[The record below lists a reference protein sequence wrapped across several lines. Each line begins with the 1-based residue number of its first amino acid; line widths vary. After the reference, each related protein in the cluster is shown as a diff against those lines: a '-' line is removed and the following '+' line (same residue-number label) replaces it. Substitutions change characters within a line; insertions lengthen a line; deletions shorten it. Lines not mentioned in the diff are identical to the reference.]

1 MKRRNFLTGTAA
13 AGATAAAA
21 AAFPAPALSQGA
33 MEWRM
38 VTSWPKGLPGL
49 GTGAQRCAE
58 SIEKLTGGKIKVKV
72 YAGGELVP
80 ALGCF
85 DAVSDGT
92 AELGHD
98 ASYYH
103 LGKSPACAFFTAVPY
118 GMIPSEMNAW
128 LYWGGG
134 QELWDELYAPFN
146 LKAMPAGNT
155 GTQMAGW
162 FRKPINSVAD
172 LKGLK
177 MRIPGQGGLVMGKL
191 GATNVL
197 LPGGEIFT
205 NLQSGNIDATEWVG
219 PYNDL
224 SMGFY
229 QVANYYYWPGFHEPG
244 STLELMIN
252 KAKWDALDSEL
263 QLAISA
269 AAAQENVNML
279 AEFDARSGPAL
290 QELIQKHGVKLERL
304 PRDVLEAQGTAA
316 GELMEE
322 IIADGDAIT
331 KKVANGFLKAR
342 WELAQWTRI
351 SIQGFANA
359 RLLPFKY
366 PRG

>member
-1 MKRRNFLTGTAA
+1 MKRRNFLTGSAA
-13 AGATAAAA
+13 AGAAAA
-21 AAFPAPALSQGA
+21 AAAALPAPAISQGV

-58 SIEKLTGGKIKVKV
+58 SIEKLTEGKIKVKV

-103 LGKSPACAFFTAVPY
+103 LGKSPGCAFFCTVPF
-118 GMIPSEMNAW
+118 GMLPHEMNAW
-128 LYWGGG
+128 MYWGDG
-134 QELWDELYAPFN
+134 QALWDELYAGFN

-162 FRKPINSVAD
+162 FRKPIKSVAD

-177 MRIPGQGGLVMGKL
+177 MRIPGQGGIVMGKL
-191 GATNVL
+191 GVTNVL

-229 QVANYYYWPGFHEPG
+229 QVAKYYYWPGFHEPG
-244 STLELMIN
+244 PTLELMIN
-252 KAKWDALDSEL
+252 KEKWDGLTPFL
-263 QLAISA
+263 QAAIQA

-290 QELIQKHGVKLERL
+290 QELIQKHEVKLERM
-304 PRDVLEAQGTAA
+304 PRDVLEAQGAAA

-322 IIADGDAIT
+322 MLASSDPMVSKIT
-331 KKVANGFLKAR
+331 SSFLKAR

-351 SIQGFANA
+351 SSQGFANA
-359 RLLPFKY
+359 RLLPFKF